1 MESEYFKRLK
11 DTGLTTRDLW
21 EQIKIERS
29 NDSRNRLEFQAAIEE
44 KLALKPDETGSVPVV
59 LECSGGPFCD
69 LVHSG
74 GRGSTVLWDGRKVV
88 VRCARFPSAKT
99 PTLRTP
105 DMSPSR
111 TQHGVLVR
119 QIAPLMP
126 DMPQGPL
133 NLPAPHDDAAA
144 AGTLNNDDWI
154 SAISNLLARG
164 ETIIWQHLKDSKWQ
178 WKKGTGLAATYFYYP
193 PGVSKAS
200 VQNNAVEGRK

>member
-1 MESEYFKRLK
+1 
-11 DTGLTTRDLW
+11 
-21 EQIKIERS
+21 
-29 NDSRNRLEFQAAIEE
+29 
-44 KLALKPDETGSVPVV
+44 
-59 LECSGGPFCD
+59 
-69 LVHSG
+69 
-74 GRGSTVLWDGRKVV
+74 
-88 VRCARFPSAKT
+88 
-99 PTLRTP
+99 
-105 DMSPSR
+105 
-111 TQHGVLVR
+111 
-119 QIAPLMP
+119 MP

-200 VQNNAVEGRK
+200 VPSNAVEGREYFVSEEAAVSFAVLKAQSLSGGGGGQ